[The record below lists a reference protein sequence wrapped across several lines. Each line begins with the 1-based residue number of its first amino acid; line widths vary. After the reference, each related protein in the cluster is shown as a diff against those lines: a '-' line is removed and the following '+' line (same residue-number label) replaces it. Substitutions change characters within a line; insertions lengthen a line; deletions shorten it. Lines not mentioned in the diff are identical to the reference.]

1 MAEEL
6 LITVALCGAE
16 TTREHNL
23 AVPFTPAEIA
33 AEARRSFDAGARM
46 AHVHARWDDGTPTQD
61 ADRYV
66 ATVAAIREAAP
77 ELIVQVS
84 TGGAVGMTPEERLGS
99 LAAAPE
105 MATLTCGTVNF
116 GKGVFENPAGLM
128 LEFARAQLAAGI
140 KPELEIFDLGHLDN
154 ARWLI
159 AKAPLEGSQHYDLVL
174 GVPGG
179 AAGTPQNVVTFADR
193 LPPGSTW
200 SATGIG
206 NAHLPVIMTAIACGG
221 HVRVGFEDQVELR
234 PGELAGSNADFVARA
249 AEIGRICRPRHPDP
263 AARPGA
269 PRAVVASGVQL
280 ERPAG
285 VAQQLGDLAPRARG
299 RTPRR
304 TGRPREPL
312 RRPQRDQALALA
324 AEPLGL
330 RAWQHRQRRPR
341 SAARRRFGSRPWPR
355 GSKRRWPRRRRRASA
370 MRPISIIG
378 RPPRSRSSMAR
389 ASAVAVS

>member
-1 MAEEL
+1 VTEPL

-16 TTREHNL
+16 TTRDHNP

-66 ATVAAIREAAP
+66 ATVEAIRAAAP

-84 TGGAVGMTPEERLGS
+84 TGGAVGMTPAERLGS
-99 LAAAPE
+99 LAARPE

-128 LEFARAQLAAGI
+128 LQFARAQLAAGI

-154 ARWLI
+154 ARWLA
-159 AKAPLEGSQHYDLVL
+159 AKAPLTGTQHYDLVL

-179 AAGTPQNVVTFADR
+179 AAGTPQNVVTLAER

-206 NAHLPVIMTAIACGG
+206 PSSVPVIMTAIAAGG
-221 HVRVGFEDQVELR
+221 HVRVGFEDQVELAA
-234 PGELAGSNADFVARA
+234 GVLAGSNAELVERAARIGELAGRRVPTPAQARA
-249 AEIGRICRPRHPDP
+249 
-263 AARPGA
+263 
-269 PRAVVASGVQL
+269 L
-280 ERPAG
+280 
-285 VAQQLGDLAPRARG
+285 
-299 RTPRR
+299 
-304 TGRPREPL
+304 
-312 RRPQRDQALALA
+312 
-324 AEPLGL
+324 LGL
-330 RAWQHRQRRPR
+330 
-341 SAARRRFGSRPWPR
+341 
-355 GSKRRWPRRRRRASA
+355 
-370 MRPISIIG
+370 
-378 RPPRSRSSMAR
+378 
-389 ASAVAVS
+389 